1 MTSILEAITRDGGWQ
16 GNLTILSSLTE
27 KKKKKKTGKRKSK
40 VERGKSLPKV
50 PTKVIQKHPTASP
63 CPLKTV
69 CLNLKTFKIL
79 LFSGFEFSRKKMTR
93 DRKIGVA
100 VDFSKGSKLALKWVI
115 DNLLDKGDTLY
126 LIHVKPQQ
134 GDESRNLIWS
144 TTGSPLIPLA
154 EFREKEVMQKYEV
167 DPDLE
172 VLDLVDTAARL
183 KQVTIVSKIYWGDA
197 RDRLCEAVED
207 LKLDCL
213 ALGSR
218 GLGTIQRVLIGS
230 VSNYVMVNATCPVTI
245 VKDPS
250 AHGF

>member
-1 MTSILEAITRDGGWQ
+1 MTKE
-16 GNLTILSSLTE
+16 
-27 KKKKKKTGKRKSK
+27 
-40 VERGKSLPKV
+40 
-50 PTKVIQKHPTASP
+50 
-63 CPLKTV
+63 
-69 CLNLKTFKIL
+69 
-79 LFSGFEFSRKKMTR
+79 
-93 DRKIGVA
+93 RKIGVA
-100 VDFSKGSKLALKWVI
+100 VDFSKGSKLALQWAI

-134 GDESRNLIWS
+134 GDESRNLLWS

-167 DPDLE
+167 NLDPE
-172 VLDLVDTAARL
+172 VLDLVDTASRQ
-183 KQVTIVSKIYWGDA
+183 KQVTIVAKIYWGDA
-197 RDRLCEAVED
+197 RDRICEAVGD

-213 ALGSR
+213 VMGSR